1 MMTALTQRRYDLLR
15 RSGYDHWDA
24 VRLVI
29 SWEVVN
35 IQLYRKVRGGMR

>member
-1 MMTALTQRRYDLLR
+1 MSAITQRRYDLLR

-29 SWEVVN
+29 SWEVVD
-35 IQLYRKVRGGMR
+35 IHLSRKVRGGVR